1 MGIKDKK
8 LKDFTPEERQE
19 FIDELKARLTD
30 DQYEILSAIVQA
42 ITAPETRE
50 TANRYADT
58 ARTIISS
65 LREFLPALQEELEK
79 DPDVKKQAEAMTA
92 DAFFSSDLFDRLA
105 EKAIQKLE
113 NAGTDLKPALPQIS
127 GQIAEKVEFPL
138 DKVNS
143 YIWRLLETDT
153 NGQIAFDVAPA
164 NSKKA
169 AAIIYSIDF
178 SEISKELSITKKLE
192 PYDKLVYLA
201 VSALYNEGKDVIT
214 LQQIYNTMGCTGR
227 AGKTDREKINASLT
241 KMVKASIFI
250 NNATEATALKNRTRF
265 TYDGSL
271 LPMERIQ
278 AYVNGQLTES
288 AIHIF
293 REPPMVSFAK
303 ERKQITTIDRQLLE
317 SPLSKTNANIL
328 LEDYLIERIS
338 HIKKGKTSNKMLYK
352 TIFENAAVKTEGKD
366 ARKYAERAKKK
377 IRDLLNSY
385 QAKKFIK
392 GYTEEKD
399 GISILF

>member
-19 FIDELKARLTD
+19 FIDELKAKLTD

-50 TANRYADT
+50 NANRYAET
-58 ARTIISS
+58 ARAIISS

-79 DPDVKKQAEAMTA
+79 DPEIKKQAEAMNA

-105 EKAIQKLE
+105 DKAIQKLE

-127 GQIAEKVEFPL
+127 GQSAEKVPFPL

-164 NSKKA
+164 KSKKA

-214 LQQIYNTMGCTGR
+214 LQQIYNTMGCIGR

-352 TIFENAAVKTEGKD
+352 TIFENTGVKTEGKD

-377 IRDLLNSY
+377 IHDLLDSY

-399 GISILF
+399 GISIHF